1 MFIFS
6 SSWGDIHLSPQSFR
20 EAKKKK
26 KKRKGDFFL
35 LFFFFSLFLWGN
47 LIRGKFRRSQSALF
61 RNDPRAGITEIR
73 AIPAA

>member
-1 MFIFS
+1 MFIFP

-20 EAKKKK
+20 EEKKKAKK
-26 KKRKGDFFL
+26 RFFL
-35 LFFFFSLFLWGN
+35 LFFFLSLILWGN